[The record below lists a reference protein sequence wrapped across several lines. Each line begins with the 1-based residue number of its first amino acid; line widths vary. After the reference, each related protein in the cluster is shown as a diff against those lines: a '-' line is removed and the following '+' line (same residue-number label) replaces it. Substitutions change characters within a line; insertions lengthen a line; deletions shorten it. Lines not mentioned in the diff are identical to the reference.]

1 MAVRGITRG
10 LPAADS
16 VRRAA
21 AGSSTPQGATS
32 LDRSLFASDDPAAP
46 CAGEHAP
53 ASQRSEA
60 GRGTSSALGGLTGG
74 REASVPGGVLSR
86 RRGGVCA
93 YCGGPATLLGCSSAA
108 LDCRGKA
115 GGRYWIDAVPGAP
128 GHWIVMHERAH
139 RVSPMAARRGP
150 MGRELLREAVRE
162 LRGHGYR
169 RAR

>member
-32 LDRSLFASDDPAAP
+32 LDRSLFASSCDATQPR
-46 CAGEHAP
+46 AGEHVL
-53 ASQRSEA
+53 RDEA
-60 GRGTSSALGGLTGG
+60 GLGTSRALGGLTGG

-86 RRGGVCA
+86 RVGVCA
-93 YCGGPATLLGCSSAA
+93 YCGGPATLFGCRSAA
-108 LDCRGKA
+108 SGCRGQQ

-139 RVSPMAARRGP
+139 RVSPMTARRGP
-150 MGRELLREAVRE
+150 MGRELLREAVAE
-162 LRGHGYR
+162 LRAHGYR
-169 RAR
+169 RAAR